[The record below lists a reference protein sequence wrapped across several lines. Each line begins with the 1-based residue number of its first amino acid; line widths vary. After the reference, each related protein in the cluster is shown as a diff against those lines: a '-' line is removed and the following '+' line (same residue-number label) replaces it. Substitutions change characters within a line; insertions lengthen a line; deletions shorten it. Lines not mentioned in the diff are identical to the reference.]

1 MTTKDEHGFPFQ
13 AEWEQHQAEPLPEF
27 TKPKKR
33 LPIRF
38 NEMPPLP
45 RKIEAID
52 EPRGGGR
59 FAHPLP

>member
-13 AEWEQHQAEPLPEF
+13 TEWEKHQAEPLPEF

-33 LPIRF
+33 LPIKF

-45 RKIEAID
+45 RKIEATVRIL
-52 EPRGGGR
+52 EKETTVP
-59 FAHPLP
+59 HL